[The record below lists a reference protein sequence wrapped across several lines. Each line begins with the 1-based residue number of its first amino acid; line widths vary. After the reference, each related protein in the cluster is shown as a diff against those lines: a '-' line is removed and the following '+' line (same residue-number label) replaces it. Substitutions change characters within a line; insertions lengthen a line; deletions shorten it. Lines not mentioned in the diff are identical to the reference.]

1 MKKVA
6 VLIAFLLGVAAG
18 VIGGLLMSNEQ
29 RENLTRLLMAQIEG
43 IMDSAPDE

>member
-18 VIGGLLMSNEQ
+18 VMAGLLMSNEQ
-29 RENLTRLLMAQIEG
+29 RENLTRLLMTQIEG
-43 IMDSAPDE
+43 IVASVPDE